1 MLALIVCVPLLAAAA
16 IPALAGV
23 RRAPAL
29 TMLGVSA
36 AAFAWLASRVPGVMD
51 GRVPVWSA
59 DWIPA
64 LGWEVALRADG
75 LGLLFALLITG
86 IGALIAWYSLG
97 YFGAEAR
104 LARLFT
110 PLLLFQAGMLIAVL
124 ADDIVLLFVGW
135 EITSVASFL
144 LIGYAHDRADAREA
158 ARQAL
163 VITGGGGL
171 AMLGG
176 LILLA
181 SLTGETRLSALSA
194 EAVAAADGGLVTVA
208 TVLVLLG
215 ALTKSAQF
223 PFHGWLPGA
232 MAAPTPISAYLHSAT
247 MVKLGVY
254 LLARLHPALGDVAA
268 WGLVL
273 PVAGGVTL
281 LLGAVLA
288 VRETDLKRV
297 LAYSTVSALGSMVLL
312 AGVGTSAAMKALVVT
327 IVAHACYKAALFMVA
342 GAIDHET
349 GTRDR
354 LRLGG
359 LFSTM
364 PRLGV
369 AAGLAAF
376 SMAGLPPAIGFL
388 AKETALAAGF
398 ADGGS
403 WLLVAVVTTAGAL
416 TLVAAFAAGVAPF
429 TGTRQETLK
438 SPHEGS
444 LSLWGPPALLA
455 VAGLAAGPLATGW
468 LGDALQPAVSAAY
481 GAPVQ
486 VSLHLWAGLD
496 RVLAMSLVAIGAG
509 AILATRHRA
518 AVRVP
523 WLPLRSER
531 LTGAALD
538 GLARGAA
545 RLTAVV
551 QHDSLPGHIATTM
564 LLVSVPMAVLG
575 IAAVAD
581 ADLAVRADP
590 PALAGA
596 ALIAAG
602 AIAAATST
610 SRLRAVA
617 ALGATGFGMTWT
629 FMRFGAP
636 DLAMTQILVET
647 LTVIL
652 FIFAFRFLPV
662 RPPEPRTAW
671 RRASIAVAGVGAVG
685 MTAISLA
692 AGSTPAPPVLR
703 EFFEAAAVPEAK
715 GRNVVNT
722 ILVDFR
728 ALDTMGEITVL
739 AVAAL
744 GILALLKMAGRP
756 VESSWDATSS
766 GRVLRSAVQATFP
779 VLILFALFLFW
790 RGHDAPGGGFVAG
803 LVAAAA
809 IALYALAYDAPTAR
823 RLLRVSPATLIGG
836 GLLVALAAAVASVLT
851 GEPAFTALWGYATI
865 GSTEVKL
872 GTPLLFDLGVLLV
885 VLGVASALA
894 TALLEER

>member
-1 MLALIVCVPLLAAAA
+1 M
-16 IPALAGV
+16 
-23 RRAPAL
+23 
-29 TMLGVSA
+29 
-36 AAFAWLASRVPGVMD
+36 
-51 GRVPVWSA
+51 
-59 DWIPA
+59 
-64 LGWEVALRADG
+64 
-75 LGLLFALLITG
+75 
-86 IGALIAWYSLG
+86 
-97 YFGAEAR
+97 
-104 LARLFT
+104 
-110 PLLLFQAGMLIAVL
+110 
-124 ADDIVLLFVGW
+124 
-135 EITSVASFL
+135 
-144 LIGYAHDRADAREA
+144 
-158 ARQAL
+158 
-163 VITGGGGL
+163 
-171 AMLGG
+171 
-176 LILLA
+176 
-181 SLTGETRLSALSA
+181 
-194 EAVAAADGGLVTVA
+194 
-208 TVLVLLG
+208 
-215 ALTKSAQF
+215 
-223 PFHGWLPGA
+223 
-232 MAAPTPISAYLHSAT
+232 
-247 MVKLGVY
+247 
-254 LLARLHPALGDVAA
+254 
-268 WGLVL
+268 
-273 PVAGGVTL
+273 
-281 LLGAVLA
+281 
-288 VRETDLKRV
+288 
-297 LAYSTVSALGSMVLL
+297 
-312 AGVGTSAAMKALVVT
+312 
-327 IVAHACYKAALFMVA
+327 
-342 GAIDHET
+342 
-349 GTRDR
+349 
-354 LRLGG
+354 
-359 LFSTM
+359 
-364 PRLGV
+364 
-369 AAGLAAF
+369 
-376 SMAGLPPAIGFL
+376 
-388 AKETALAAGF
+388 
-398 ADGGS
+398 
-403 WLLVAVVTTAGAL
+403 
-416 TLVAAFAAGVAPF
+416 
-429 TGTRQETLK
+429 
-438 SPHEGS
+438 
-444 LSLWGPPALLA
+444 
-455 VAGLAAGPLATGW
+455 
-468 LGDALQPAVSAAY
+468 QPAVSAAY

-509 AILATRHRA
+509 ALLATRHRA

-531 LTGAALD
+531 LTGATLD
-538 GLARGAA
+538 GLATGAA

-564 LLVSVPMAVLG
+564 LLVSVPMAALG

-581 ADLAVRADP
+581 VDLAVRADP
-590 PALAGA
+590 PAVAGA

-617 ALGATGFGMTWT
+617 ALGASGFGMTWT

-647 LTVIL
+647 LTVVL

-671 RRASIAVAGVGAVG
+671 RRASITVAGVGAVG

-779 VLILFALFLFW
+779 VLILFSLFLFW

-836 GLLVALAAAVASVLT
+836 GLLVALAAAVASILT